1 MRAISAATKRPPIT
15 MRETTRAIAEKRDP
29 LGLLSMMGEVYR
41 VPLHFRLFIT

>member
-15 MRETTRAIAEKRDP
+15 MRETTRAIDEKREP

-41 VPLHFRLFIT
+41 KPLLFRLWVT